1 MNIKNFIYG
10 LKKNQNTSYFKP
22 IEDHLG
28 FDADRELFV
37 ICDGVSRDKP
47 SAGNDYPNPSPSRL
61 AAQIAVQTILA
72 ASEKL
77 SLQTAFLQANGN
89 IGKKN
94 AATYEG
100 NFPPGTT
107 ALAACLNGNQMYV
120 AHIGDCILGVFSLD
134 GHFRQLTAS
143 QTAPLYRS
151 RDSGKRYSAAEIRQ
165 GMCNVISHPLSYG
178 VLDGNQ
184 NAAHFIETFSVL
196 LRPGDTVVMMSDGLE
211 MMLEQSHL
219 QMLRTLSFD
228 LIAEYVEL
236 LEGSR
241 QKRSDDKAMIRFVV
255 E

>member
-1 MNIKNFIYG
+1 MKNLIYG
-10 LKKNQNTSYFKP
+10 LKENQNTSYFKP

-28 FDADRELFV
+28 LEADRGLFV

-47 SAGNDYPNPSPSRL
+47 SPGNEYPNPSPSAM

-72 ASEKL
+72 ASMNL
-77 SLQTAFLQANGN
+77 SLQAAVVQANNN
-89 IGKKN
+89 IGKQN

-107 ALAACLNGNQMYV
+107 ALAVLFEGNQIRV

-151 RDSGKRYSAAEIRQ
+151 RDSGKRYSANDIRQ
-165 GMCNVISHPLSYG
+165 GMCNVTSHPLSYG

-184 NAAHFIETFSVL
+184 NATHFIETLSVL

-211 MMLEQSHL
+211 MMLEETHL
-219 QMLRTLSFD
+219 GMLRTLPFD
-228 LIAEYVEL
+228 EIIQYVEL
-236 LEGSR
+236 LEGTR